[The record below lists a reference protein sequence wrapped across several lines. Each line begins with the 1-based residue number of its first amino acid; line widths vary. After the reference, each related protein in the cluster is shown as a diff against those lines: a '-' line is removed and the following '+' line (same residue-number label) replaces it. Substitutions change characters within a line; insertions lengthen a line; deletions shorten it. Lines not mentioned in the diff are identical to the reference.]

1 MGTKTLQEVDRG
13 ATGNSSGSVHCF
25 ENSQL
30 HKREFSIASLKEGQ
44 MKKRNRWERFCQVD
58 GLLVAGVS

>member
-30 HKREFSIASLKEGQ
+30 HKREFWIASLKEGQ
-44 MKKRNRWERFCQVD
+44 MKTPDGCERFCQDD